1 MSTEMIIEMIGYTGS
16 FLVLVSFLMVSV
28 FKLRVVNTIG
38 SVIFT
43 TYALI
48 IHSYPT
54 AIMNICL
61 VGINIYYLMKMRST
75 EKNYDLV
82 KTDIKDGILKY
93 VIESNSEDIQKCF
106 PGISL
111 DFDNANCGFAV
122 LHNGKPVGIML
133 GTLEGH
139 TLDIQLDYS
148 IPEYRDFSIGKF
160 LMSNLVK
167 QNIDKLIY
175 KGSDE
180 NHKEYLK
187 NVGFVAKD
195 GYYEKVL

>member
-82 KTDIKDGILKY
+82 KTDIKDGILNY
-93 VIESNSEDIQKCF
+93 VIDANSDDIAKCF

-111 DFDNANCGFAV
+111 DFNGANCGFV
-122 LHNGKPVGIML
+122 VCHNGKPVGIML
-133 GTLEGH
+133 GELENH
-139 TLDIQLDYS
+139 TMNILLDYS

-167 QNIDKLIY
+167 ENIDKLIY

-195 GYYEKVL
+195 DHYEKVL